1 MTTDIVLLA
10 GMAAAAL
17 RIAILQNR
25 VRLLEEQAITDPL
38 TGAFN
43 RRQMQ
48 ITLAAAVE
56 RRRRSGERASILL
69 FDIDRFKDINDAL
82 GHAEGDRVLTSLV
95 ALVGQRMRKLDAL
108 FRSGGEEFVL
118 LLSGTRFSDALSVA
132 EDLRTLVQ
140 DARSRRRPAS
150 VDQHRRRRA
159 RPRAVH
165 CRMDCGGRRGAL
177 SREARRAEPC
187 GWPVRS
193 SHHGHRRAGCPQ
205 PDALS
210 AAHLVI
216 EIGRAL
222 EPRSRPHESF
232 VSLKELAPPIPT

>member
-1 MTTDIVLLA
+1 MTTDIVLFA
-10 GMAAAAL
+10 GMAAAGL

-140 DARSRRRPAS
+140 DASLIAGRPLSISIGVVELAREQS
-150 VDQHRRRRA
+150 IAEWIAEADAALYRA
-159 RPRAVH
+159 K
-165 CRMDCGGRRGAL
+165 
-177 SREARRAEPC
+177 
-187 GWPVRS
+187 
-193 SHHGHRRAGCPQ
+193 RAGRNRVAGRYGGPTTVTGER
-205 PDALS
+205 
-210 AAHLVI
+210 AAHSPMRFPLRI
-216 EIGRAL
+216 
-222 EPRSRPHESF
+222 S
-232 VSLKELAPPIPT
+232 

>member
-10 GMAAAAL
+10 GW
-17 RIAILQNR
+17 Q
-25 VRLLEEQAITDPL
+25 
-38 TGAFN
+38 
-43 RRQMQ
+43 
-48 ITLAAAVE
+48 
-56 RRRRSGERASILL
+56 RRREDRHSAESRYACSRSRRSRSADGRLQPASDADHPRGCRRAPPPLRRAGVHLL

-108 FRSGGEEFVL
+108 FRMGGEEFVAAPF
-118 LLSGTRFSDALSVA
+118 GNQ
-132 EDLRTLVQ
+132 VQ
-140 DARSRRRPAS
+140 RCI
-150 VDQHRRRRA
+150 VRRRRLAHA
-159 RPRAVH
+159 RPRRRVSSPAGL
-165 CRMDCGGRRGAL
+165 CRSASASSSSPASSPLPNGLRRPTRRSIARNAPGGTVWLAGT
-177 SREARRAEPC
+177 
-187 GWPVRS
+187 GV
-193 SHHGHRRAGCPQ
+193 HHGHRRAGCPQ